1 MEEVI
6 LVDSED
12 NELGLKEKSET
23 HRNPV
28 PLHRAFSVFI
38 MNEKDHLLITK
49 RSQHKKT
56 WPGFWSNT
64 CCSHPREGEKT
75 IDAAE
80 RRLREEMGMECSLV
94 KGFDFVYK
102 AEFGNGL
109 TEHEYDHVFFGTT
122 DVVPEINQAEVQ
134 AWKYMDV
141 NSLAEDLRI
150 NPEAYTEWLKIAFE
164 RSTTLYKYQGP
175 GKQDKTERQSL

>member
-64 CCSHPREGEKT
+64 CCSHPRANEPAELGAQRRVEEELGFTCDLDFLFKFEYSAQFDKEWGEN
-75 IDAAE
+75 E
-80 RRLREEMGMECSLV
+80 L
-94 KGFDFVYK
+94 
-102 AEFGNGL
+102 
-109 TEHEYDHVFFGTT
+109 DHVFVGYYSG
-122 DVVPEINQAEVQ
+122 VLKVNEEEIDEIKWIDLDELRFDMEKNHG
-134 AWKYMDV
+134 KYTPWFK
-141 NSLAEDLRI
+141 LCFRR
-150 NPEAYTEWLKIAFE
+150 F
-164 RSTTLYKYQGP
+164 LYHI
-175 GKQDKTERQSL
+175 GKT